1 MDDGNASAIAKAA
14 AATVEALIYTH
25 SSDLSS
31 LGTHVAVVHSK
42 MQDEGEV
49 FVLSVYR
56 VADGDL
62 QLIGSGRDPAWSPDG
77 DMLAYLGED
86 DSGKT
91 QVFVWFPLSGMNRML
106 FSLPHGVAG
115 SLAWSPNSCQ
125 LAFLAVPVPV
135 DRSLP
140 FRVTRTV
147 GWRDGFGLVDDS
159 ATQIWVYDVIREDAR
174 PLTDDRCVNISPI
187 WLAHTGEIAYVATF
201 LADDW
206 TDMKVVRAV
215 TLDGVVRDI
224 VHTRD
229 VGAIADISPDIGQL
243 VMTVGGQFRD
253 TPGELIVVHHDGS
266 TESRSSELDLDV
278 VGDIVGDLPVPFA
291 DLDARILVRGDTAIV
306 RTQNQD
312 RLAIH
317 RLSLRGPQ
325 SKQLVDKG
333 EGCLYPL
340 ALAGESLLYG
350 SGNAHLPP
358 DLWLRDLSTELTQQ
372 VTDMAEANISALEPV
387 KIERTWV
394 TADGGAPVQVK
405 FMRPAKS
412 VGPLP
417 TVLLVH
423 GGPYTAWGEA
433 FNSDAQVLCEA
444 GFGVLLVN
452 PRGSR
457 GYGWE
462 FATAIDGDW
471 GNLDYLDLMAAVDHA
486 VEQGWADPARLG
498 VAGVSYG
505 GFMTAWIVAHT
516 HRFKAAVCENG
527 VTNFVSMYGTSDVGL
542 SYLPEALGGAP
553 HECIDTYMRC
563 SPITTMH
570 TAVTPTLVISG
581 DSDHRCPP
589 EQSLQLYATLK
600 RAGCE
605 TELLV
610 LPDSAHVGSIYGSK
624 ATRLAQNEGLV
635 EWMLRF
641 L

>member
-1 MDDGNASAIAKAA
+1 MDDGEAMATAKAA
-14 AATVEALIYTH
+14 ASVIESLLYAQSGDLSPLGTYLAVTH
-25 SSDLSS
+25 SRIHDNVERFDLSVHCLTDVQVQELGPGHDPTWSAQGDS
-31 LGTHVAVVHSK
+31 LAYLRH
-42 MQDEGEV
+42 DESGKAQV
-49 FVLSVYR
+49 FVWSLANGESTALTKLPDG
-56 VADGDL
+56 VA
-62 QLIGSGRDPAWSPDG
+62 GSIAWSPDG
-77 DMLAYLGED
+77 E
-86 DSGKT
+86 
-91 QVFVWFPLSGMNRML
+91 R
-106 FSLPHGVAG
+106 
-115 SLAWSPNSCQ
+115 
-125 LAFLAVPVPV
+125 LAFLAMPAPV
-135 DRSLP
+135 DRSVP

-159 ATQIWVYDVIREDAR
+159 ATQIWVHEMATNTSHA
-174 PLTDDRCVNISPI
+174 LTNDSCVNIAPT
-187 WLAHTGEIAYVATF
+187 WLVHTGEIAYIATF
-201 LADDW
+201 LAEDW

-215 TLDGVVRDI
+215 AMNGAVRDI

-229 VGAIADISPDIGQL
+229 VGAIADISPHVGQL
-243 VMTVGGQFRD
+243 VITVGGQFRD

-291 DLDARILVRGDTAIV
+291 DLDARILVSGDTAIV

-312 RLAIH
+312 RLDIH
-317 RLSLRGPQ
+317 RLTLTGPQ
-325 SKQLVDKG
+325 SKELLART

-340 ALAGESLLYG
+340 ALAGETLLYG
-350 SGNAHLPP
+350 SGDAHFAP
-358 DLWLRDLSTELTQQ
+358 DFCVRDLRSGTALQ
-372 VTDMAEANISALEPV
+372 VTNTADANAIVLQPV
-387 KIERTWV
+387 EIYCTWAS
-394 TADGGAPVQVK
+394 ADGGPQVQVK
-405 FMRPAKS
+405 FMRPANS

-433 FNSDAQVLCEA
+433 FNSDARVLCEA

-486 VEQGWADPARLG
+486 VEKRWADPDRLG

-505 GFMTAWIVAHT
+505 GFMTAWMVSHT

-553 HECIDTYMRC
+553 HECIDTYMHC

-610 LPDSAHVGSIYGSK
+610 LPDSAHVGSVYGSM
-624 ATRLAQNEGLV
+624 AARRAQNEGLV
-635 EWMLRF
+635 DWMLRF
-641 L
+641 V

>member
-1 MDDGNASAIAKAA
+1 MDDGKATAIAKAA
-14 AATVEALIYTH
+14 ASVIESLVYAH
-25 SSDLSS
+25 SSDLSP
-31 LGTHVAVVHSK
+31 LGTHVAVTHSLI
-42 MQDEGEV
+42 QENVEQFD
-49 FVLSVYR
+49 LSVLR
-56 VADGDL
+56 LTDRHVQELGPG
-62 QLIGSGRDPAWSPDG
+62 QDPAWSRQG
-77 DMLAYLGED
+77 DALAYLRNDG
-86 DSGKT
+86 SGKA
-91 QVFVWFPLSGMNRML
+91 QVCVW
-106 FSLPHGVAG
+106 SLATGETTALTELPDGVAG
-115 SLAWSPNSCQ
+115 SIAWSPGGER
-125 LAFLAVPVPV
+125 LAFLAMPAPV
-135 DRSLP
+135 DRSVP
-140 FRVTRTV
+140 FRVTRVV

-159 ATQIWVYDVIREDAR
+159 ATQIWVHDMATATSRI
-174 PLTDDRCVNISPI
+174 LTNDSCVNISPT
-187 WLAHTGEIAYVATF
+187 WLAHTGEIAYIATF
-201 LADDW
+201 LPDDW
-206 TDMKVVRAV
+206 ADMKVVRAV
-215 TLDGVVRDI
+215 AMNGDIRDI

-229 VGAIADISPDIGQL
+229 VGAIADVSPDIGQL

-291 DLDARILVRGDTAIV
+291 DLDARILVSGDTAIV

-312 RLAIH
+312 RLDIH
-317 RLSLRGPQ
+317 RLALQGPQ
-325 SKQLVDKG
+325 AKDPIARD

-340 ALAGESLLYG
+340 ALGGGKLLFG
-350 SGNAHLPP
+350 SGDAHFAPEFWVHGFGSGTMQRITFTT
-358 DLWLRDLSTELTQQ
+358 DIGYRVLR
-372 VTDMAEANISALEPV
+372 PV
-387 KIERTWV
+387 EIERTWAS
-394 TADGGAPVQVK
+394 ADRGPQVQVK
-405 FMRPAKS
+405 FMHPANS

-600 RAGCE
+600 RAGCQ

-610 LPDSAHVGSIYGSK
+610 LPDSAHVGSIYGSI
-624 ATRLAQNEGLV
+624 AARRAQNEGLV